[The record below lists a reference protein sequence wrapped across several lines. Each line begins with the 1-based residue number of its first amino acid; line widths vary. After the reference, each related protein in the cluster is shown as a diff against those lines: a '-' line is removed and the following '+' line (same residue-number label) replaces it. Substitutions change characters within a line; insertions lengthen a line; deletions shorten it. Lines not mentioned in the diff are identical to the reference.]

1 MIPKFPL
8 NNPAVS
14 VACAISGT
22 LRVALTQPHLLLV
35 FAPATCQ
42 RGSSRARARLWNA
55 PRTPLAILSIINLS
69 SFTYRDQSVP
79 WCKSTMAVPLQAR
92 VQYMQLHR
100 RAAGGR
106 RRGGGGGGLSRRW
119 TLLSCGRT
127 RAREVHAPPVAF
139 HGAGHSSRAGP
150 NEVHAPPV
158 AYHGA
163 GHSSRAAERELVHV
177 CAGDNPDAV
186 QRAPRSSRP
195 RRAPAA
201 RRARGL
207 RPEFDQHGANLKVF
221 FLDVCHGWGGV
232 RVGMART
239 TQVKLKLQT
248 CVVVAGTARL
258 TSTSASRDGGAA
270 CRELRGVGGT
280 HAGVRGES
288 HGEYRMP

>member
-1 MIPKFPL
+1 M
-8 NNPAVS
+8 
-14 VACAISGT
+14 
-22 LRVALTQPHLLLV
+22 
-35 FAPATCQ
+35 
-42 RGSSRARARLWNA
+42 
-55 PRTPLAILSIINLS
+55 
-69 SFTYRDQSVP
+69 
-79 WCKSTMAVPLQAR
+79 
-92 VQYMQLHR
+92 
-100 RAAGGR
+100 
-106 RRGGGGGGLSRRW
+106 
-119 TLLSCGRT
+119 
-127 RAREVHAPPVAF
+127 
-139 HGAGHSSRAGP
+139 
-150 NEVHAPPV
+150 
-158 AYHGA
+158 AYHGG

-258 TSTSASRDGGAA
+258 RRRQRRGMAVRHAANSVVWEALTQEFVESRTESIGCPSLYCAMCADFHDHTSFSSGRKGQRRNRQRWCLLTTSTPKDWPTCADMRLSVAARHNGARRCKVTIRNPPDAAAHGTERRDRAEA
-270 CRELRGVGGT
+270 RRGPLNEP
-280 HAGVRGES
+280 AGVLPPRE
-288 HGEYRMP
+288 RA